1 MAEVKIFK
9 KEIMENI
16 KAKIILK
23 PGREKSILRYH
34 PWIFSGAV
42 SKMEPD
48 IQEGD
53 VADVFSHDNIY
64 LATGHYQP
72 STITVRLFTFENQ
85 DINEDFWRKKLKDA
99 IDLRIKLGFFNN
111 KDINVFRLL
120 NAEGDGFP
128 GLIADYYNGT
138 LVLQAHSV
146 GMYMHLDLFKELL
159 KDLLGDNLKAIYDKS
174 SGTLPHKASLKT
186 NDSFIFGNSDEIIVN
201 EYGNK
206 FLIDVVEGQ
215 KTGFFIDQRENRFL
229 LKNFCSNKKVLNA
242 FSYSG
247 GFSVYALKAGANSVH
262 SIDSSQKAV
271 ELTNKNIDLNF
282 KKSIN
287 HESRTED
294 VLKFLD
300 ASDEKYDVIIL
311 DPPAFAKHADALR
324 QGLKG
329 YFRINKKAFE
339 RLNCGGVLFTFSC
352 SQIVSREDFKTAVF
366 QAAAATGRKARII
379 YQLSQPADHPVS
391 LFHPEG
397 EYLKGL
403 VLYVE

>member
-1 MAEVKIFK
+1 
-9 KEIMENI
+9 MENI

-42 SKMEPD
+42 SKMEPG

-53 VADVFSHDNIY
+53 IADVFSHDNIY

-72 STITVRLFTFENQ
+72 SSITVRLFTFENQ
-85 DINEDFWRKKLKDA
+85 NINGDFWRKKLKDA

-128 GLIADYYNGT
+128 GLIADYYDGI

-146 GMYMHLDLFKELL
+146 GMYLHFDIFKELL
-159 KDLLGDNLKAIYDKS
+159 KDLLGDNLKAVYDKS

-186 NDSFIFGNSDEIIVN
+186 NDGFIFGNSDEIIVN

-229 LKNFCSNKKVLNA
+229 LKNFCSDKKVLNT

-262 SIDSSQKAV
+262 SVDSSQKAI

-287 HESRTED
+287 HESITED
-294 VLKFLD
+294 VLK
-300 ASDEKYDVIIL
+300 
-311 DPPAFAKHADALR
+311 
-324 QGLKG
+324 
-329 YFRINKKAFE
+329 
-339 RLNCGGVLFTFSC
+339 
-352 SQIVSREDFKTAVF
+352 
-366 QAAAATGRKARII
+366 
-379 YQLSQPADHPVS
+379 
-391 LFHPEG
+391 
-397 EYLKGL
+397 
-403 VLYVE
+403 

>member
-1 MAEVKIFK
+1 MQKNK
-9 KEIMENI
+9 
-16 KAKIILK
+16 KAKIMLK

-42 SKMEPD
+42 GDMEQG
-48 IQEGD
+48 IKEGD
-53 VADVFSHDNIY
+53 IADVFSHDNIY
-64 LATGHYQP
+64 LATGHFQP
-72 STITVRLFTFENQ
+72 STITVRLFTFEEQ
-85 DINEDFWRKKLKDA
+85 EINEEFWKNKLKDA
-99 IDLRIKLGFFNN
+99 IDLRTRLGFFDN
-111 KDINVFRLL
+111 KDTNVFRLI

-128 GLIADYYNGT
+128 GLVADYYNGT
-138 LVLQAHSV
+138 IVLQAHSV
-146 GMYMHLDLFKELL
+146 GMYLHFDIFKDLL
-159 KDLLGDNLKAIYDKS
+159 KDLLGESLKAIYDKS

-186 NDSFIFGNSDEIIVN
+186 EDGFIYGSTGEIIVS

-206 FLIDVVEGQ
+206 FLIDIIEGQ

-229 LKNFCSNKKVLNA
+229 IKNFCTNKKVLNT

-247 GFSVYALKAGANSVH
+247 GFSVYALNSGADIVH
-262 SIDSSQKAV
+262 SVDSSTKAV
-271 ELTNKNIDLNF
+271 ELADRNINLNF
-282 KKSIN
+282 NNCQNHKSI
-287 HESRTED
+287 EED

-324 QGLKG
+324 QGLRG

-339 RLNCGGVLFTFSC
+339 RLNSGGVLFTFSC
-352 SQIVSREDFKTAVF
+352 SQIVSREDFRTAVF
-366 QAAAATGRKARII
+366 QAAAATGRSARII

-391 LFHPEG
+391 LYHPEG
-397 EYLKGL
+397 DYLKGL

>member
-1 MAEVKIFK
+1 
-9 KEIMENI
+9 MEKI

-42 SKMEPD
+42 LQMGAG

-53 VADVFSHDNIY
+53 IADVFSHDNIY

-72 STITVRLFTFENQ
+72 STITVRLFTFEQQ
-85 DINEDFWRKKLKDA
+85 DITEEFWKKKLKDA
-99 IDLRIKLGFFNN
+99 IDLRIRLGFINN

-128 GLIADYYNGT
+128 GLIADYYDGT
-138 LVLQAHSV
+138 IVFQAHSV
-146 GMYMHLDLFKELL
+146 GMYQHLDIFKKLL
-159 KDLLGDNLKAIYDKS
+159 KELLGDNLKAIYDKS
-174 SGTLPHKASLKT
+174 SGTLPHKADLKT
-186 NDSFIFGNSDEIIVN
+186 KDSFIFGNSDEIIVN

-215 KTGFFIDQRENRFL
+215 KTGFFIDQRENRL
-229 LKNFCSNKKVLNA
+229 LLQNFCINKKILNT

-247 GFSVYALKAGANSVH
+247 GFSVYALKAGADSVQ
-262 SIDSSQKAV
+262 SVDSSQKAI
-271 ELTNKNIDLNF
+271 ELTDKNIDLNF
-282 KKSIN
+282 KKSKN
-287 HESRTED
+287 HVSVTED

-311 DPPAFAKHADALR
+311 DPPAFAKHTDALK

-352 SQIVSREDFKTAVF
+352 SQIVSREEFKTAVF
-366 QAAAATGRKARII
+366 QAAAATGRSARII

-391 LFHPEG
+391 LYHPEG
-397 EYLKGL
+397 DYLKGL
-403 VLYVE
+403 VLYVD